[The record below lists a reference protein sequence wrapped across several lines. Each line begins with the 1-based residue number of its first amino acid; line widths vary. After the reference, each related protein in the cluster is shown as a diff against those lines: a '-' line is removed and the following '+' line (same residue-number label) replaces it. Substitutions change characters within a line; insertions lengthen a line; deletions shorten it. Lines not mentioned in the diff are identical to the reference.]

1 MIKKIFIFFFI
12 LFFFNITFA
21 EENTMILKLKDGE
34 VIIELFED
42 IAPKHAERIKKLAS
56 EKKIGLQHICQI

>member
-1 MIKKIFIFFFI
+1 MIKKIFIFYFF

-21 EENTMILKLKDGE
+21 EENTMILKLKDGD

-42 IAPKHAERIKKLAS
+42 VAPKHVPKHPPK
-56 EKKIGLQHICQI
+56 H